1 MIAFKFYAGA
11 GRMQRPMERI
21 EFAKWHRA
29 QPWRRAMSSRWTDE
43 DVSTLVRMWPTN
55 SVTRI
60 ANRLHRSPDATRE
73 RARRLLKQGLLEGTI
88 TSHNKINGG
97 RSTTKVIV
105 FPRLV
110 KEKPC
115 APRMPTITASISG
128 SVIWPSAAH
137 GQACRRPVLRRLLVP
152 GTPSTAICS
161 GLPVHLGRA
170 HPRSYGHQIT
180 REDLR
185 RPCSPPSSLAAF
197 WYGASTVSPVDTSP
211 RTSLVGRFRE
221 G

>member
-1 MIAFKFYAGA
+1 
-11 GRMQRPMERI
+11 
-21 EFAKWHRA
+21 
-29 QPWRRAMSSRWTDE
+29 MSSRWTDE
-43 DVSTLVRMWPTN
+43 DISTLVRMWPTN

-97 RSTTKVIV
+97 RSTTNPIKPDPQDFDEVKGDYCRKHHITIAQIYAR
-105 FPRLV
+105 FEGDDRLV
-110 KEKPC
+110 AE
-115 APRMPTITASISG
+115 
-128 SVIWPSAAH
+128 
-137 GQACRRPVLRRLLVP
+137 LY
-152 GTPSTAICS
+152 
-161 GLPVHLGRA
+161 GLPVHRGRA

>member
-1 MIAFKFYAGA
+1 
-11 GRMQRPMERI
+11 
-21 EFAKWHRA
+21 
-29 QPWRRAMSSRWTDE
+29 MSSRWTDE
-43 DVSTLVRMWPTN
+43 DISTLVRMWPTN

-97 RSTTKVIV
+97 RSTTNPIKPDPQDFDEVKGDYCRKHHITIAQLYARFEGDDRLV
-105 FPRLV
+105 AELYRLAQAAKFFPRLV

-128 SVIWPSAAH
+128 SGIWPSAAH

-197 WYGASTVSPVDTSP
+197 WM
-211 RTSLVGRFRE
+211 GRQR
-221 G
+221 

>member
-1 MIAFKFYAGA
+1 
-11 GRMQRPMERI
+11 MERI

-43 DVSTLVRMWPTN
+43 DISTLVRMWPTN

-97 RSTTKVIV
+97 RSTTNPIKPDPQDFDEVKGDYCRKHHITIAQLYAR
-105 FPRLV
+105 FEGDDRLV
-110 KEKPC
+110 AELYRL
-115 APRMPTITASISG
+115 AQ
-128 SVIWPSAAH
+128 AAKFT
-137 GQACRRPVLRRLLVP
+137 R
-152 GTPSTAICS
+152 STAR
-161 GLPVHLGRA
+161 VKAAR
-170 HPRSYGHQIT
+170 R
-180 REDLR
+180 LR